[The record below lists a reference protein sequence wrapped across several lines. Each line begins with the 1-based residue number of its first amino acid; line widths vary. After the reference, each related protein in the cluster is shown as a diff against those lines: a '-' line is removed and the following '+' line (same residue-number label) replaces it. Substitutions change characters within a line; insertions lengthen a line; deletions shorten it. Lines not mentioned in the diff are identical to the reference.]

1 MKNYRLAA
9 LLYLIF
15 LSAILLSACVSATSV
30 PTAMPVNTADSTT
43 ATQTDTPS
51 TATQTITPTISS
63 ADGEVSF
70 SNAVLP
76 ILQAN
81 CTRCHGTSRQSA
93 ELKLNTYEN
102 LMAGSENGPVVVPGD
117 SAGSLLVDMIS
128 SGEMPKRGDKLTA
141 DEIQTISDWINAG
154 APNN

>member
-1 MKNYRLAA
+1 
-9 LLYLIF
+9 
-15 LSAILLSACVSATSV
+15 
-30 PTAMPVNTADSTT
+30 
-43 ATQTDTPS
+43 
-51 TATQTITPTISS
+51 
-63 ADGEVSF
+63 
-70 SNAVLP
+70 
-76 ILQAN
+76 
-81 CTRCHGTSRQSA
+81 
-93 ELKLNTYEN
+93 LNTYEN